1 MLLSTVSLSTVWLC
15 GVGLR
20 IRGRAS
26 RTVAPQGTPSVGSA
40 RGFCQRKYAERF
52 AEEALHCASVGGGR
66 PAAVAVPAPASG
78 RTARCCCPACS
89 AARDCNWWARNP
101 SRALGHASGASR
113 WKVQR
118 WPIGNGHGAL
128 WGPLDVP
135 QSSVSFTA
143 RSGGAVLTMTGG
155 RRRAYRT
162 SIWLSW
168 LRCSKASTR
177 LCSRPSSSSTLNSQ
191 RW

>member
-78 RTARCCCPACS
+78 RTARCCCPAV
-89 AARDCNWWARNP
+89 
-101 SRALGHASGASR
+101 L
-113 WKVQR
+113 
-118 WPIGNGHGAL
+118 
-128 WGPLDVP
+128 
-135 QSSVSFTA
+135 
-143 RSGGAVLTMTGG
+143 GGARLQLVGEEPVARVGSRVWGESVESATMADRKWP
-155 RRRAYRT
+155 RRVMGSA
-162 SIWLSW
+162 
-168 LRCSKASTR
+168 
-177 LCSRPSSSSTLNSQ
+177 
-191 RW
+191 